1 MFIFKIM
8 KSNLNIFKSLSIVTN
23 QNALARA
30 TFKMFKFVP
39 KRMSSLFLSSAT
51 SLSSVFIL
59 SQMLASTNMV
69 FAKEKEEKEEEVEA
83 EINEEKDMDAKIH
96 LDLNEIYEKSAV
108 AFLSNKDVIV
118 QIGAI
123 IRIRLFTSKTN
134 IKKKGS
140 RISRSPN

>member
-39 KRMSSLFLSSAT
+39 KRMSSLFLMSAT

-69 FAKEKEEKEEEVEA
+69 FAKEKEEEEVEA

-118 QIGAI
+118 HLEQ
-123 IRIRLFTSKTN
+123 
-134 IKKKGS
+134 
-140 RISRSPN
+140 